1 MSDKKMYPMNV
12 RITAQERQAKRA
24 QREAKQAKRA
34 EKEAKRAQREA
45 KQAKRAEKEAK
56 RAQRE
61 EQRRAQQ
68 QQREEEQRRAQQQM
82 RGEEQR
88 RAQQQM
94 RGEEQRRAQQQMRGE
109 EQRRAQQQMRG
120 EEQMSEDNLQSRVER
135 QRKRRERQSSRDR
148 RPRSQRERERRGR
161 DDRER
166 DRDRE
171 RGRDRERERDGDG
184 ERPMER
190 ERPRRENGGGERP
203 ERELDG
209 IGDEEFESELSDRQN
224 YQLERYVQNEHRFIN
239 DFDRTNL
246 SSDEIKAI
254 RQERRQ
260 SFRDDFYSGM
270 TEEQQDEFRE
280 NLGTYKMEQ
289 TSEAE
294 LLHKKTKRTE
304 QKLLEQGNIVELPEE
319 VQIRMDERNARKE
332 MLASE
337 KGVTRERP
345 NAFRGID
352 PVRANVL
359 KTIVRPEFQVSRHV
373 DTIVRELE
381 ERNPGSIPRTMLA
394 QASQMG
400 QTPVTGRT
408 FFPPQNA
415 NPTIVYPYTAKFS
428 PPSRPLPPYVN
439 WADSANIASVKGW
452 RLPRS
457 RLSRASRVSADTS
470 GYLHEVVDQLGCG
483 SCWSISVAGAM
494 SDRASIWSQEEN
506 PQLSITNILGCVSGD
521 GAEGEVVEGASM
533 YAPAT
538 AGCAG
543 GIPTGAVEMFAN
555 FGDATS
561 GCVGYEWCEN
571 DPVCNSTRRLGFSDS
586 PKYLNSIIPACA
598 DMLDTCIE
606 CEDGECEPSSRAR
619 TAWGLK
625 TYESGRPYILLTD
638 PTSIQQEIAAHGP
651 VVATYAIYGDFQN
664 GTAAIVGDGWAKTN
678 GVYCNVQ
685 TEGSRKPYNGTRY
698 AGSERQMIGYHAVVI
713 VGWGVERAVP
723 DWENPGSTFDLPYWI
738 VRNSWGTQWNPE
750 CTVNGVNMPGYFKI
764 AITDRSRELNTKVYL
779 DTADDGLVGAAVAFM
794 PMVVRVEPPISG
806 PPQVDSDPAMH
817 EEKLETSLEE
827 EDVKIAALTQT
838 ELYPDMSEIKRD
850 QLNHPISCQEDTPHD
865 LREVNCGARL
875 SLSASPSSTP
885 KFVQWIPLVV
895 IGIVTI
901 LLVTMLAIRMGK
913 GCRVPPNR

>member
-1 MSDKKMYPMNV
+1 MHPLNV
-12 RITAQERQAKRA
+12 RITAQERRAKRS
-24 QREAKQAKRA
+24 REA
-34 EKEAKRAQREA
+34 
-45 KQAKRAEKEAK
+45 
-56 RAQRE
+56 
-61 EQRRAQQ
+61 
-68 QQREEEQRRAQQQM
+68 QQREKRERR
-82 RGEEQR
+82 ER
-88 RAQQQM
+88 REAREKVERETQ
-94 RGEEQRRAQQQMRGE
+94 EVEA
-109 EQRRAQQQMRG
+109 
-120 EEQMSEDNLQSRVER
+120 LQSQVER
-135 QRKRRERQSSRDR
+135 QREVDREK
-148 RPRSQRERERRGR
+148 RERERRTR
-161 DDRER
+161 RER
-166 DRDRE
+166 QERQERQRQVAGIQGEVERPVERE
-171 RGRDRERERDGDG
+171 RRERPEKRREREREDEVMGDEG
-184 ERPMER
+184 
-190 ERPRRENGGGERP
+190 
-203 ERELDG
+203 L
-209 IGDEEFESELSDRQN
+209 EEFESELTDQENR
-224 YQLERYVQNEHRFIN
+224 QLERYVQAEHRFIN
-239 DFDRTNL
+239 DFDRSNL
-246 SSDEIKAI
+246 TSGEIKAI

-260 SFRDDFYSGM
+260 QFRGDFYSGLS
-270 TEEQQDEFRE
+270 EEELGEFQE
-280 NLGTYKMEQ
+280 NMNVYRREQ
-289 TSEAE
+289 TSDEE
-294 LLHKKTKRTE
+294 LLKKQTKRAE
-304 QKLLEQGNIVELPEE
+304 MKLLAQGNILEIPDS
-319 VQIRMDERNARKE
+319 VQMEMDERNARKE

-337 KGVTRERP
+337 KGVGLERP
-345 NAFRGID
+345 NAFRQID

-359 KTIVRPEFQVSRHV
+359 KTIVRPEFQVPRHV
-373 DTIVRELE
+373 DTIVRELG

-400 QTPVTGRT
+400 QNPVTGRT

-428 PPSRPLPPYVN
+428 PPSQPLPSYVN
-439 WADSANIASVKGW
+439 WADTANIAAVKGW
-452 RLPRS
+452 RMPRS
-457 RLSRASRVSADTS
+457 RLSRASRVSTDTS

-494 SDRASIWSQEEN
+494 SDRASIWTQEEN

-521 GAEGEVVEGASM
+521 GTEGEVVEGASM

-606 CEDGECEPSSRAR
+606 CEDGECEASSRPR

-638 PTSIQQEIAAHGP
+638 PLSIQQEIAAHGP

-685 TEGSRKPYNGTRY
+685 TEGSKKPYNGTRY

-713 VGWGVERAVP
+713 VGWGLERSVP
-723 DWENPGSTFDLPYWI
+723 DWENPGATFDLPYWI
-738 VRNSWGTQWNPE
+738 VRNSWGTQWNPD
-750 CTVNGVNMPGYFKI
+750 CMVNGVNMPGYFKI
-764 AITDRSRELNTKVYL
+764 AITDRSRDLNTKVYL

-794 PMVVRVEPPISG
+794 PMVVRVDPPVSG
-806 PPQVDSDPAMH
+806 TPQVDSEPAMH
-817 EEKLETSLEE
+817 EEKLETSLGE

-838 ELYPDMSEIKRD
+838 ELYPDMSEQKRD
-850 QLNHPISCQEDTPHD
+850 ELNHPISCQEETPYD

-875 SLSASPSSTP
+875 SLSASPSSAP

-901 LLVTMLAIRMGK
+901 LLVTILAIRLGK
-913 GCRVPPNR
+913 VCK